1 MTTKPHQT
9 KTKLKKAH
17 SYTNLNYFFS
27 SFGKLQKPTFTHRL
41 IHYCTHTFSIGLVST
56 LIWAQPAP
64 VVLVLMIKSS
74 RLDKWMGLNA
84 LQIVHGSV
92 QKGICLVTAILSYY
106 LSRKGSRKS
115 KWWTTHSN
123 QTCLHHRVL
132 KPQEMFDCTF
142 VNANSFENH
151 FYSFF
156 LLC

>member
-1 MTTKPHQT
+1 MLSVLQADNGENRSYSQMTTKPHQT

-74 RLDKWMGLNA
+74 RLDKWMGSNA
-84 LQIVHGSV
+84 LQIQPYYRITFQGKVLVNQNGELPTQTRLVYTIEYLNH
-92 QKGICLVTAILSYY
+92 KRCLI
-106 LSRKGSRKS
+106 
-115 KWWTTHSN
+115 
-123 QTCLHHRVL
+123 VL
-132 KPQEMFDCTF
+132 
-142 VNANSFENH
+142 
-151 FYSFF
+151 
-156 LLC
+156 L